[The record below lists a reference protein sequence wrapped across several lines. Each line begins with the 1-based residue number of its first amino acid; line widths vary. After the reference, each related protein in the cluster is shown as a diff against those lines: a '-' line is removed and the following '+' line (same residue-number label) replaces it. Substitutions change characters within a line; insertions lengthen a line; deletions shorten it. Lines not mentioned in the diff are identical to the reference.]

1 MGKRSLG
8 TLLELG
14 SEGDM
19 GIGDM
24 AQLYAVYPYAS
35 AWKRVAQDFMPAADI
50 LLRMSSDVLVG
61 SKPSSCS
68 PGQCTRL
75 QQITDYMLMK
85 KTMRLCVAVL
95 LVAAAALLVV
105 YRAVNRVPSAD
116 LPQYEQVYR
125 IFEDGGCL
133 SCHSADPELPFY
145 TKLPVAGK
153 IVMKDVDSG
162 YRAYDIRPFMDALK
176 VNGEVSEVDLAKIEK
191 VVLDDRMPMPKYYL
205 VHWGSSLTAAKR
217 DIVLDWIRNE
227 RIAMHSDALP
237 ENRAAE
243 PVRPI
248 DQVVEVDAAKA
259 ELGFALFHDPR
270 LSVDNTVS
278 CATCHALETAGVDNH
293 QYSHGVDDQLGGVN
307 APTVYNAVYNFV
319 QFWDGRAKTLADQAA
334 GPPLNPVE
342 MASPSFDDIIA
353 KLEAD
358 KSFAK
363 AFKAVYPEGITEATI
378 TDAIE
383 EFERTLITPNSRF
396 DKWLRGDDSAI
407 TADELEGYDLFKK
420 YDCATCHVGKN
431 LGGQSYEL
439 MGLRRHYFA
448 DRGMEL
454 TIEDNGR
461 YKETQ
466 LERDRHRFKV
476 PGLRNV
482 EHTWPY
488 YHDGTR
494 ETLEDAVRDM
504 GRYQSGVE
512 LADAEVNKI
521 TAFLKTLT
529 GEYQG
534 KLLTNDT
541 SRDVIHDHDHEH

>member
-1 MGKRSLG
+1 
-8 TLLELG
+8 
-14 SEGDM
+14 
-19 GIGDM
+19 
-24 AQLYAVYPYAS
+24 
-35 AWKRVAQDFMPAADI
+35 
-50 LLRMSSDVLVG
+50 
-61 SKPSSCS
+61 
-68 PGQCTRL
+68 
-75 QQITDYMLMK
+75 MK
-85 KTMRLCVAVL
+85 KLIRWCAVLL
-95 LVAAAALLVV
+95 LVAAAVMVVV

-133 SCHSADPELPFY
+133 SCHSSDPELPFY
-145 TKLPVAGK
+145 AELPVAGK
-153 IVMKDVDSG
+153 IVMQDIDSG
-162 YRAYDIRPFMDALK
+162 YRAYDMRPFMESLK
-176 VNGEVSEVDLAKIEK
+176 ADGEFSPVDLAKIEK

-205 VHWGSSLTAAKR
+205 VHWGSSLTPAKR
-217 DIVLDWIRNE
+217 QIVLDWIRKE
-227 RIAMHSDALP
+227 RIEMYADGLP
-237 ENRAAE
+237 EDRAAE

-248 DQVVEVDAAKA
+248 DKYIEVDPAKVA
-259 ELGFALFHDPR
+259 LGFALFHDPR

-293 QYSHGVDDQLGGVN
+293 QYSHGVNDQLGGVN

-319 QFWDGRAKTLADQAA
+319 QFWDGRATTLAAQAA

-353 KLEAD
+353 KLQAD
-358 KSFAK
+358 KDFSK
-363 AFKAVYPEGITEATI
+363 AFKAVYPDGLTEANI

-396 DKWLRGDDSAI
+396 DKWLLGDDSAL
-407 TADELEGYDLFKK
+407 TADELEGYELFKQ
-420 YDCATCHVGKN
+420 YDCATCHVGQN

-439 MGLRRHYFA
+439 MGLRKHYFA
-448 DRGMEL
+448 DRGLEL
-454 TIEDNGR
+454 TVEDNGR
-461 YKETQ
+461 FKETQ
-466 LERDRHRFKV
+466 AERDRHRFKV

-494 ETLEDAVRDM
+494 ETLEEAVRDM
-504 GRYQSGVE
+504 GIYQSGVE
-512 LADAEVNKI
+512 LTSDEVDKI

-534 KLLTNDT
+534 KLLTNNT

>member
-1 MGKRSLG
+1 MN
-8 TLLELG
+8 
-14 SEGDM
+14 
-19 GIGDM
+19 
-24 AQLYAVYPYAS
+24 
-35 AWKRVAQDFMPAADI
+35 
-50 LLRMSSDVLVG
+50 
-61 SKPSSCS
+61 
-68 PGQCTRL
+68 
-75 QQITDYMLMK
+75 MK
-85 KTMRLCVAVL
+85 KLIRMCAVLL
-95 LVAAAALLVV
+95 LVAAAAMVIV
-105 YRAVNRVPSAD
+105 YRMVNKVPSAE
-116 LPQYEQVYR
+116 LAQREQVLQ

-133 SCHSADPELPFY
+133 SCHSDDPELPFY
-145 TKLPVAGK
+145 AKLPVAGNV
-153 IVMKDVDSG
+153 VMKDIDSG
-162 YRAYDIRPFMDALK
+162 YRSYDIRPFMDALK
-176 VNGEVSEVDLAKIEK
+176 SGMQVSPVDLAKVEK

-205 VHWGSSLTAAKR
+205 VHWGSSLTKEKR
-217 DIVLDWIRNE
+217 AIVLDWVRNE
-227 RIAMHSDALP
+227 RISMYDEELP
-237 ENRAAE
+237 EARAAE

-248 DQVVEVDAAKA
+248 GREVTVDEAKA
-259 ELGFALFHDPR
+259 ALGFALFHDPR

-293 QYSHGVDDQLGGVN
+293 QYSHGVNDQLGGVN

-353 KLEAD
+353 KLDAD
-358 KSFAK
+358 K
-363 AFKAVYPEGITEATI
+363 AFRKEFLAVYPDGITEANI
-378 TDAIE
+378 TNAIE
-383 EFERTLITPNSRF
+383 EFERTLITPDSRF

-407 TADELEGYDLFKK
+407 TADELAGYELFKK
-420 YDCATCHVGKN
+420 YDCATCHVGPN

-448 DRGMEL
+448 DRGLEL
-454 TIEDNGR
+454 THEDNGR
-461 YKETQ
+461 FKETQ

-504 GRYQSGVE
+504 GTYQSGVD
-512 LADAEVNKI
+512 LTDTEVAQI
-521 TAFLKTLT
+521 TSFLKTLT

-534 KLLTNDT
+534 KLLTNDAP
-541 SRDVIHDHDHEH
+541 RDVIHDHDHDHEH